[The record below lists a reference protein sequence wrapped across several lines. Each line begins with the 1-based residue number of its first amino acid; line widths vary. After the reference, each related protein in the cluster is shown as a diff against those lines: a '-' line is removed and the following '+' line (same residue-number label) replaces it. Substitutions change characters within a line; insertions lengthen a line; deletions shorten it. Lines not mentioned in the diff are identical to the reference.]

1 MIQYEFREKANGC
14 LKNFFNVTNSM
25 KNPKTKSHNNYFF
38 LLVWCYS
45 FPCFG
50 KHNFFLGLLT
60 LAYLVFHLGFI
71 FAKPSL
77 VNLLSPVTL
86 AYGQPSSFL
95 EKKNFQLLT

>member
-38 LLVWCYS
+38 FTCLVFQLPLFRETY
-45 FPCFG
+45 FFFG
-50 KHNFFLGLLT
+50 S
-60 LAYLVFHLGFI
+60 AYLVFHLGFI